1 VVGLVYFTTSA
12 RCRPLKIGGLVEQDL
27 EERERPAVA
36 RNQNV
41 LHVLPHDA
49 AAVSQFIEPALE
61 RLDPAN
67 DDTQLLVLTPDTETA
82 VLIAEAATRAR
93 TGTPARVLPVTAWR
107 RAARLQRLRP
117 ATVIAGTPSDILEL
131 IRASAIKLDSITTLV
146 LAWAD
151 VMSDA
156 AGEPLEAVMAEV
168 PKDAARV
175 IVASHLTAAV
185 EALAER
191 YARRA
196 RRSNVAIVVEEIAVD
211 LRYVAIAPQARETAF
226 RRLLDDTD
234 PERAAVFVRSDEA
247 AKEVADVLRALG
259 IADEEPSIVI
269 TRGEPVENVSLVVL
283 YESPMSAE
291 ALQTLAGSG
300 SAVIALATARQIP
313 ALRVLAGGGR
323 VTPFVLSGPGA
334 RARSRDEK
342 VRDELRAALANG
354 VNARELIA
362 LEPLLTEFDG
372 VEIAAA
378 ALRLLER
385 EREKDTPAEKPE
397 KTDKILAPVIE
408 RAAPTERAERADRS
422 ERSER
427 SERGD
432 RERSERGERPPRGE
446 RPDRERGERS
456 DRGDRGDRG
465 ARPDR
470 GSRESAPRGGG
481 FSRGAPSRTPESRG
495 AMSRLFVN
503 AGKADGMT
511 PRDLV
516 GSIANESG
524 ISSDQIG
531 KIELR
536 DTHSIVEISTPVAE
550 AVANKMNGITVRGKR
565 LTMRVDNDKPS
576 SRTERGDRG
585 ERSSSPRFER
595 SERGPRSERSSSS
608 DRGPRSYSPRT
619 DRGAPSSRGD
629 RPSSGGPSS
638 GPRRDAPRR
647 DGPPRSRRPS

>member
-1 VVGLVYFTTSA
+1 
-12 RCRPLKIGGLVEQDL
+12 L

-49 AAVSQFIEPALE
+49 AAVSQFIDPALE
-61 RLDPAN
+61 RLDPEIAE
-67 DDTQLLVLTPDTETA
+67 TQLLVLTPDTETA
-82 VLIAEAATRAR
+82 VLVAEAATRAR
-93 TGTPARVLPVTAWR
+93 TGIPARVLPVTAWR
-107 RAARLQRLRP
+107 RAVRLQRLRP
-117 ATVIAGTPSDILEL
+117 ATVVAGTPADILEL
-131 IRASAIKLDSITTLV
+131 IRASAIKLDAVNTLV

-156 AGEPLEAVMAEV
+156 AGEPLEAVMAEI

-175 IVASHLTAAV
+175 IVASHMTAAV

-196 RRSNVAIVVEEIAVD
+196 RRSNVTTVVEEEIAVD
-211 LRYVAIAPQARETAF
+211 LRYVAIAAQARETAF

-234 PERAAVFVRSDEA
+234 PERAAVYVRSDDA
-247 AKEVADVLRALG
+247 AREVADVLRALG
-259 IADEEPSIVI
+259 ISDEEPSIVI
-269 TRGEPVENVSLVVL
+269 TRGEAVENVSLVVL
-283 YESPMSAE
+283 YEQPMSAE
-291 ALQTLAGSG
+291 ALQTLAASG
-300 SAVIALATARQIP
+300 VSVIALATARQIP

-342 VRDELRAALANG
+342 VRDELRATLANG

-385 EREKDTPAEKPE
+385 EREKDKPAEKAP
-397 KTDKILAPVIE
+397 KTDHILPPSVE
-408 RAAPTERAERADRS
+408 RAAPAERAERADREERPRS
-422 ERSER
+422 DRGERSD
-427 SERGD
+427 RGD
-432 RERSERGERPPRGE
+432 RGERPPRGE
-446 RPDRERGERS
+446 RPER
-456 DRGDRGDRG
+456 DRGV
-465 ARPDR
+465 RPDR
-470 GSRESAPRGGG
+470 GSRDSAPRSGG

-585 ERSSSPRFER
+585 DRGERSSSPRFER
-595 SERGPRSERSSSS
+595 SDRGRPERSSSS
-608 DRGPRSYSPRT
+608 DRGPRSYAPRS
-619 DRGAPSSRGD
+619 DRGAPSSRGE
-629 RPSSGGPSS
+629 RPSS

>member
-1 VVGLVYFTTSA
+1 
-12 RCRPLKIGGLVEQDL
+12 VEHEQ
-27 EERERPAVA
+27 EERPAVA

-41 LHVLPHDA
+41 LYVLPHDA
-49 AAVSQFIEPALE
+49 AAVSQFMEPALE
-61 RLDPAN
+61 RLDPESE
-67 DDTQLLVLTPDTETA
+67 DTQLLILTPDAETA

-107 RAARLQRLRP
+107 RAMRLQRLRP

-131 IRASAIKLDSITTLV
+131 IRGSAIKLDTLSTLV

-196 RRSNVAIVVEEIAVD
+196 RRSNVSPVVEGMMVD
-211 LRYVAIAPQARETAF
+211 LRYVAIAPQARRTAL

-234 PERAAVFVRSDEA
+234 PERAAVYARSDEA
-247 AKEVADVLRALG
+247 ANEVAATLRALG
-259 IADEEPSIVI
+259 ISDDEPSIVI
-269 TRGEPVENVSLVVL
+269 TRGDPVENVSLLVL
-283 YESPMSAE
+283 YESPLSAE
-291 ALQTLAGSG
+291 ALQTLAGDGTST
-300 SAVIALATARQIP
+300 IALATARQIP

-342 VRDELRAALANG
+342 VRDELRASLAGG

-385 EREKDTPAEKPE
+385 EREKRES
-397 KTDKILAPVIE
+397 AP
-408 RAAPTERAERADRS
+408 AERAPS
-422 ERSER
+422 ATAAPAPPAESGERPERGERAPR

-432 RERSERGERPPRGE
+432 RPARSDRGE
-446 RPDRERGERS
+446 RPDRGA
-456 DRGDRGDRG
+456 RG
-465 ARPDR
+465 A
-470 GSRESAPRGGG
+470 SPRGAP
-481 FSRGAPSRTPESRG
+481 RGAPSRTPASRG

-503 AGKADGMT
+503 AGKSDGMT

-550 AVANKMNGITVRGKR
+550 QVAEKMNGITVRGKR
-565 LTMRVDNDKPS
+565 LTMRVDNDRPA
-576 SRTERGDRG
+576 SRTDRG
-585 ERSSSPRFER
+585 ERAPSRPR
-595 SERGPRSERSSSS
+595 S
-608 DRGPRSYSPRT
+608 DRGS
-619 DRGAPSSRGD
+619 APSRGD
-629 RPSSGGPSS
+629 RSS

-647 DGPPRSRRPS
+647 DAPPRSRRPS

>member
-1 VVGLVYFTTSA
+1 MVGCVYFTTPA
-12 RCRPLKIGGLVEQDL
+12 RCRPLKIGGLVEQDS

-49 AAVSQFIEPALE
+49 AAVSLFIEPALE
-61 RLDPAN
+61 RLDPESVE
-67 DDTQLLVLTPDTETA
+67 TQLLVLTPDAETA

-107 RAARLQRLRP
+107 RALRLQRARP
-117 ATVIAGTPSDILEL
+117 ASVIAGTPSDILEL
-131 IRASAIKLDSITTLV
+131 IRASAIKLDTVHTLV

-175 IVASHLTAAV
+175 IVASHLTPAV

-196 RRSNVAIVVEEIAVD
+196 RRSHATPVVEGIPVD
-211 LRYVAIAPQARETAF
+211 LRYVAIAPAARASAL

-234 PERAAVFVRSDEA
+234 PERAAVFVRSDDA
-247 AKEVADVLRALG
+247 ATEVAATLRAIG
-259 IADEEPSIVI
+259 IAEEDPSIVI
-269 TRGEPVENVSLVVL
+269 TRGEPVENISLVVL
-283 YESPMSAE
+283 YESPLSAD
-291 ALQTLAGSG
+291 ALQTLAESG

-313 ALRVLAGGGR
+313 ALRALAGGGR

-354 VNARELIA
+354 ANARELIA

-385 EREKDTPAEKPE
+385 DRERERPAEKPE
-397 KTDKILAPVIE
+397 KTDRILAPVAE
-408 RAAPTERAERADRS
+408 RAAPAERVERADRAPRSDRAEGSDRADRS
-422 ERSER
+422 ER
-427 SERGD
+427 D
-432 RERSERGERPPRGE
+432 ARPPRGE
-446 RPDRERGERS
+446 RPDRERSERP
-456 DRGDRGDRG
+456 DRERG
-465 ARPDR
+465 ARPERGDR
-470 GSRESAPRGGG
+470 DSARGGS
-481 FSRGAPSRTPESRG
+481 SRGAPSRTPASRG
-495 AMSRLFVN
+495 EMSRLYVN

-550 AVANKMNGITVRGKR
+550 QVASKMNGITVRGKR
-565 LTMRVDNDKPS
+565 LTMRVDNDRPS
-576 SRTERGDRG
+576 SRSDRGERG

-595 SERGPRSERSSSS
+595 SERGSRPERSSS
-608 DRGPRSYSPRT
+608 DRGTRGYAPRG
-619 DRGAPSSRGD
+619 DRGGPSARGD
-629 RPSSGGPSS
+629 RPSSG

-647 DGPPRSRRPS
+647 DGPPRTRRPS

>member
-1 VVGLVYFTTSA
+1 M
-12 RCRPLKIGGLVEQDL
+12 

-61 RLDPAN
+61 RLDPESAE
-67 DDTQLLVLTPDTETA
+67 TQLLVLTPDSETA

-107 RAARLQRLRP
+107 RAVRLQRLRP
-117 ATVIAGTPSDILEL
+117 ATVVAGTPSDILEL
-131 IRASAIKLDSITTLV
+131 IRASAIKLDSVNTLV

-175 IVASHLTAAV
+175 IVASHITPAV

-196 RRSNVAIVVEEIAVD
+196 RRSNVVPVVEEIAVD
-211 LRYVAIAPQARETAF
+211 LRYVAIAPQARESAF

-234 PERAAVFVRSDEA
+234 PERAAVYVRSDDA
-247 AKEVADVLRALG
+247 AKEVADTLRALG
-259 IADEEPSIVI
+259 IADEDPSIII
-269 TRGEPVENVSLVVL
+269 TRGEPVENVALLVL
-283 YESPMSAE
+283 YEQPMSAE
-291 ALQTLAGSG
+291 ALQTLAGTG
-300 SAVIALATARQIP
+300 TAVIALATARQIP

-342 VRDELRAALANG
+342 VRDELRAALSNG

-362 LEPLLTEFDG
+362 LEPLLNEFDG

-378 ALRLLER
+378 ALKLLER
-385 EREKDTPAEKPE
+385 EREKDKPAEKAP
-397 KTDKILAPVIE
+397 KTDHILAPVVE
-408 RAAPTERAERADRS
+408 RAAPVERAERADR
-422 ERSER
+422 E
-427 SERGD
+427 
-432 RERSERGERPPRGE
+432 ERP
-446 RPDRERGERS
+446 RS

-465 ARPDR
+465 DRPPRGERPDR
-470 GSRESAPRGGG
+470 DRGARPERGSSSRDSAPRGGS

-524 ISSDQIG
+524 ISSEQIG

-536 DTHSIVEISTPVAE
+536 
-550 AVANKMNGITVRGKR
+550 
-565 LTMRVDNDKPS
+565 
-576 SRTERGDRG
+576 
-585 ERSSSPRFER
+585 
-595 SERGPRSERSSSS
+595 
-608 DRGPRSYSPRT
+608 
-619 DRGAPSSRGD
+619 
-629 RPSSGGPSS
+629 
-638 GPRRDAPRR
+638 
-647 DGPPRSRRPS
+647 

>member
-1 VVGLVYFTTSA
+1 VVGYVYFTTPA
-12 RCRPLKIGGLVEQDL
+12 RCRPLKIGGLVEQDS

-61 RLDPAN
+61 RLDPESAE
-67 DDTQLLVLTPDTETA
+67 TQLLVLTPDSETA

-107 RAARLQRLRP
+107 RALRLQRIRP

-131 IRASAIKLDSITTLV
+131 IRASAIKLDTLSTLV

-151 VMSDA
+151 AMSDA

-175 IVASHLTAAV
+175 IVASHLTPAV

-196 RRSNVAIVVEEIAVD
+196 RRSHATPVVEGIPVD
-211 LRYVAIAPQARETAF
+211 LRYVAIAPQARASAL

-234 PERAAVFVRSDEA
+234 PERAAVYVRSDDA
-247 AKEVADVLRALG
+247 AKEVASTLRAIG
-259 IADEEPSIVI
+259 IPEEDPSIVI
-269 TRGEPVENVSLVVL
+269 TRGEPVENISLVVL
-283 YESPMSAE
+283 YESPLSAQ
-291 ALQTLAGSG
+291 ALQTLAESG

-313 ALRVLAGGGR
+313 ALRALASGGR

-385 EREKDTPAEKPE
+385 DRERDKPAEKPE
-397 KTDKILAPVIE
+397 KTDRILAPVAE
-408 RAAPTERAERADRS
+408 RVAPAERVERADRAPRGERT

-427 SERGD
+427 DS
-432 RERSERGERPPRGE
+432 RPPRGE
-446 RPDRERGERS
+446 RPDRERGARDSARS
-456 DRGDRGDRG
+456 
-465 ARPDR
+465 
-470 GSRESAPRGGG
+470 GS
-481 FSRGAPSRTPESRG
+481 SRGAPSRTPASRG
-495 AMSRLFVN
+495 EMSRLFVN

-550 AVANKMNGITVRGKR
+550 QVASKMNGITVRGKR
-565 LTMRVDNDKPS
+565 LTMRVDNDRPS
-576 SRTERGDRG
+576 SRGDRGERGERG

-595 SERGPRSERSSSS
+595 SERGSRPERGTS
-608 DRGPRSYSPRT
+608 DRGARSYAPRN
-619 DRGAPSSRGD
+619 DRGGPPARGD
-629 RPSSGGPSS
+629 RPSS

-647 DGPPRSRRPS
+647 DGPPRTRRPS

>member
-1 VVGLVYFTTSA
+1 M
-12 RCRPLKIGGLVEQDL
+12 EQ
-27 EERERPAVA
+27 EQEERPAVA

-41 LHVLPHDA
+41 LYVLPHDA
-49 AAVSQFIEPALE
+49 AAVAQFMEPALE
-61 RLDPAN
+61 RLDPEREE
-67 DDTQLLVLTPDTETA
+67 TQLLILTPDADTA

-93 TGTPARVLPVTAWR
+93 TGPPARVLPVTAWR
-107 RAARLQRLRP
+107 RAMRLQRLRP
-117 ATVIAGTPSDILEL
+117 AAVVAGTPADILEL
-131 IRASAIKLDSITTLV
+131 IRGSAIKLDSLTTLV

-175 IVASHLTAAV
+175 IVASHLTPAV

-196 RRSNVAIVVEEIAVD
+196 RRSNVSPVVEGQTVD
-211 LRYVAIAPQARETAF
+211 LRYVAIAPQARRTAL

-234 PERAAVFVRSDEA
+234 PERAAVYARSDEA
-247 AKEVADVLRALG
+247 ASEVAATLRALG
-259 IADEEPSIVI
+259 ISDDEPSIVI
-269 TRGEPVENVSLVVL
+269 TRGDPVSGVSLLVL

-291 ALQTLAGSG
+291 ALLTLAGDGTST
-300 SAVIALATARQIP
+300 IALATARQIP

-334 RARSRDEK
+334 RARSRDER
-342 VRDELRAALANG
+342 VRDELRASLSSG

-385 EREKDTPAEKPE
+385 EREKREAPAER
-397 KTDKILAPVIE
+397 APAADRAVAAPAAAPAE
-408 RAAPTERAERADRS
+408 RAVRAERP

-427 SERGD
+427 PA
-432 RERSERGERPPRGE
+432 RSDRGERP
-446 RPDRERGERS
+446 

-465 ARPDR
+465 ARGASR
-470 GSRESAPRGGG
+470 GAAPRGA
-481 FSRGAPSRTPESRG
+481 SSRTPASRG

-503 AGKADGMT
+503 AGKSDGMT

-516 GSIANESG
+516 GSIANEAG

-536 DTHSIVEISTPVAE
+536 DTHSIVEIATPVAE
-550 AVANKMNGITVRGKR
+550 QVADKMNGITVRGKR
-565 LTMRVDNDKPS
+565 LTMRVDNDRPAS
-576 SRTERGDRG
+576 
-585 ERSSSPRFER
+585 R
-595 SERGPRSERSSSS
+595 SERGERAPSARPARSDRSERPERGTRSFAPRS
-608 DRGPRSYSPRT
+608 DRGSS
-619 DRGAPSSRGD
+619 SSRGD
-629 RPSSGGPSS
+629 RTS
-638 GPRRDAPRR
+638 GPRRDAPKR
-647 DGPPRSRRPS
+647 DTPPRSRRPS

>member
-1 VVGLVYFTTSA
+1 MVGYVYFTTPA
-12 RCRPLKIGGLVEQDL
+12 RCRPLKIGGLVEQDS
-27 EERERPAVA
+27 EARERPAVA

-61 RLDPAN
+61 RLDPESAE
-67 DDTQLLVLTPDTETA
+67 TQLLVLTPDSETA

-107 RAARLQRLRP
+107 RAVRLQRIRP
-117 ATVIAGTPSDILEL
+117 ATVIAGTPADILEL
-131 IRASAIKLDSITTLV
+131 IRASAIKLDSVNTLV

-151 VMSDA
+151 VMNDA

-175 IVASHLTAAV
+175 IVASHLTPAV

-196 RRSNVAIVVEEIAVD
+196 RRSHATPVVEGIPVD
-211 LRYVAIAPQARETAF
+211 LRYVAIAPQARANGL

-234 PERAAVFVRSDEA
+234 PERAAVFVRSDDA
-247 AKEVADVLRALG
+247 AREVASTLRAIG
-259 IADEEPSIVI
+259 IPEEDPSIVI
-269 TRGEPVENVSLVVL
+269 TRGEPVANVSLIVL
-283 YESPMSAE
+283 YESPMSAD
-291 ALQTLAGSG
+291 ALQTLAESG

-313 ALRVLAGGGR
+313 ALRALASGGR

-385 EREKDTPAEKPE
+385 DRERDKPVEKPE
-397 KTDKILAPVIE
+397 KTDRILAPIAE
-408 RAAPTERAERADRS
+408 RAAPAERVERADRAP
-422 ERSER
+422 
-427 SERGD
+427 
-432 RERSERGERPPRGE
+432 RSERGERAPRGE
-446 RPDRERGERS
+446 RPDRERPDRERP
-456 DRGDRGDRG
+456 DRERG
-465 ARPDR
+465 ARPER
-470 GSRESAPRGGG
+470 GERDSARGAS
-481 FSRGAPSRTPESRG
+481 SRGAPSRTPASRG
-495 AMSRLFVN
+495 EMSRLFVN

-524 ISSDQIG
+524 ISSEQIG

-550 AVANKMNGITVRGKR
+550 QVASKMNGITVRGKR
-565 LTMRVDNDKPS
+565 LTMRVDNDRPS
-576 SRTERGDRG
+576 SRSDRG
-585 ERSSSPRFER
+585 ERSASPRFER
-595 SERGPRSERSSSS
+595 SERGSRPERGSS
-608 DRGPRSYSPRT
+608 DRGARGYVPRNERSGPP
-619 DRGAPSSRGD
+619 ARGD
-629 RPSSGGPSS
+629 RPSSG
-638 GPRRDAPRR
+638 PRRDSPRR
-647 DGPPRSRRPS
+647 DGPPRTRRPS

>member
-1 VVGLVYFTTSA
+1 M
-12 RCRPLKIGGLVEQDL
+12 
-27 EERERPAVA
+27 
-36 RNQNV
+36 
-41 LHVLPHDA
+41 HVLPHDA

-61 RLDPAN
+61 RLDPESAE
-67 DDTQLLVLTPDTETA
+67 TQLLVLTPDSETA

-107 RAARLQRLRP
+107 RALRLQRIRP

-131 IRASAIKLDSITTLV
+131 IRASAIKLDTVSTLV

-175 IVASHLTAAV
+175 IVASHLTPAV

-196 RRSNVAIVVEEIAVD
+196 RRSHATPVVEGIPVD
-211 LRYVAIAPQARETAF
+211 LRYVAIAPQARATAL

-234 PERAAVFVRSDEA
+234 PERAAVYVRSDDA
-247 AKEVADVLRALG
+247 AREVASTLRAIG
-259 IADEEPSIVI
+259 IPEEDPSIII

-283 YESPMSAE
+283 YESPMSTE
-291 ALQTLAGSG
+291 ALQTLAESG

-313 ALRVLAGGGR
+313 ALRALASGGR

-385 EREKDTPAEKPE
+385 DRERDKPAEKPE
-397 KTDKILAPVIE
+397 KTDRILAPVAE
-408 RAAPTERAERADRS
+408 RAAPAERVERADRA
-422 ERSER
+422 
-427 SERGD
+427 
-432 RERSERGERPPRGE
+432 PRGE
-446 RPDRERGERS
+446 RPDRERP
-456 DRGDRGDRG
+456 DRERG
-465 ARPDR
+465 AREPAR
-470 GSRESAPRGGG
+470 SGS
-481 FSRGAPSRTPESRG
+481 SRGAPSRTPASRG
-495 AMSRLFVN
+495 EMSRLFVN

-550 AVANKMNGITVRGKR
+550 QVASKMNGITVRGKR
-565 LTMRVDNDKPS
+565 LTMRIDNDKPS
-576 SRTERGDRG
+576 SRTDRGERG

-595 SERGPRSERSSSS
+595 SERGSRPERGSS
-608 DRGPRSYSPRT
+608 DRGARSYTPRS
-619 DRGAPSSRGD
+619 DRGAPPARGD
-629 RPSSGGPSS
+629 RPSS

-647 DGPPRSRRPS
+647 DGPPRTRRPS

>member
-1 VVGLVYFTTSA
+1 MVGYVYFTTSA
-12 RCRPLKIGGLVEQDL
+12 RCRPLKIGGLVEQDS
-27 EERERPAVA
+27 EERGRPAVA

-61 RLDPAN
+61 RLDPESAE
-67 DDTQLLVLTPDTETA
+67 TQLLVLTPDSETA

-107 RAARLQRLRP
+107 RALRLQRIRP

-131 IRASAIKLDSITTLV
+131 IRASAIKLDTVSTLV

-175 IVASHLTAAV
+175 IVASHLTPAV

-196 RRSNVAIVVEEIAVD
+196 RRSHATPVVEGIPVD
-211 LRYVAIAPQARETAF
+211 LRYVAIAPQARATAL

-234 PERAAVFVRSDEA
+234 PERAAVYVRSDDA
-247 AKEVADVLRALG
+247 AREVASTLRAIG
-259 IADEEPSIVI
+259 IPEEDPSIII

-283 YESPMSAE
+283 YESPMSTE
-291 ALQTLAGSG
+291 ALQTLAESG

-313 ALRVLAGGGR
+313 ALRALASGGR

-385 EREKDTPAEKPE
+385 DRERDKPAEKPE
-397 KTDKILAPVIE
+397 KTDRILAPVAE
-408 RAAPTERAERADRS
+408 RAAPAERVERADRA
-422 ERSER
+422 
-427 SERGD
+427 
-432 RERSERGERPPRGE
+432 PRGE
-446 RPDRERGERS
+446 RPDRERP
-456 DRGDRGDRG
+456 DRERG
-465 ARPDR
+465 AREPAR
-470 GSRESAPRGGG
+470 SGS
-481 FSRGAPSRTPESRG
+481 SRGAPSRTPASRG
-495 AMSRLFVN
+495 EMSRLFVN

-550 AVANKMNGITVRGKR
+550 QVASKMNGITVRGKR
-565 LTMRVDNDKPS
+565 LTMRIDNDKPS
-576 SRTERGDRG
+576 SRTDRGERG

-595 SERGPRSERSSSS
+595 SERGSRPERGSS
-608 DRGPRSYSPRT
+608 DRGARSYTPRS
-619 DRGAPSSRGD
+619 DRGAPPARGD
-629 RPSSGGPSS
+629 RPSS

-647 DGPPRSRRPS
+647 DGPPRTRRPS

>member
-1 VVGLVYFTTSA
+1 MVGLVYFTTST

-93 TGTPARVLPVTAWR
+93 IGTPARVLPVTAWR

-117 ATVIAGTPSDILEL
+117 ATVVAGTPSDILEL
-131 IRASAIKLDSITTLV
+131 IRASAIKLDSINTLV

-175 IVASHLTAAV
+175 IVASHMTAAV

-196 RRSNVAIVVEEIAVD
+196 RRSNVATVVEEIAVD
-211 LRYVAIAPQARETAF
+211 LRYVAIAPQARATAF

-259 IADEEPSIVI
+259 ISDEEPSIVI

-300 SAVIALATARQIP
+300 CAVIALATARQIP

-385 EREKDTPAEKPE
+385 EREKDKPAEKPE
-397 KTDKILAPVIE
+397 KTDKILAPVVE

-422 ERSER
+422 DRGERSER
-427 SERGD
+427 SDRGD
-432 RERSERGERPPRGE
+432 RGDRPPRGE

-470 GSRESAPRGGG
+470 GSRDSAPRGGG

-629 RPSSGGPSS
+629 RPPSGPSS

>member
-1 VVGLVYFTTSA
+1 MVGLVYFTTPA
-12 RCRPLKIGGLVEQDL
+12 RCRPLKIGGLVDQDL

-49 AAVSQFIEPALE
+49 AAVSQFIEPALG
-61 RLDPAN
+61 RLDPEIA
-67 DDTQLLVLTPDTETA
+67 DTQLLVLTPDTETA

-107 RAARLQRLRP
+107 RAVRLQRIRP
-117 ATVIAGTPSDILEL
+117 ATVVAGTPADILEL
-131 IRASAIKLDSITTLV
+131 VRASAIKLDSVHTLV

-151 VMSDA
+151 AMSDA

-175 IVASHLTAAV
+175 IVASHMTAAV

-196 RRSNVAIVVEEIAVD
+196 RRSTGPTVEEEIAVD
-211 LRYVAIAPQARETAF
+211 LRYVAIAPQARESAF

-234 PERAAVFVRSDEA
+234 PERAAVYVRSDDSA
-247 AKEVADVLRALG
+247 LEVARTLRALG
-259 IADEEPSIVI
+259 IADDAPSIVI

-291 ALQTLAGSG
+291 ALQTLASSG

-354 VNARELIA
+354 INARELIA

-385 EREKDTPAEKPE
+385 EREKAGREGREDRT
-397 KTDKILAPVIE
+397 
-408 RAAPTERAERADRS
+408 RGGAAPSAPRRRSGPS
-422 ERSER
+422 ERIAATVPRGAIAASV
-427 SERGD
+427 SRGD
-432 RERSERGERPPRGE
+432 RGDRPPRGE
-446 RPDRERGERS
+446 RPDR
-456 DRGDRGDRG
+456 DRG

-470 GSRESAPRGGG
+470 GSRDGPPRGGS

-550 AVANKMNGITVRGKR
+550 QVATKMNGITVRGKR
-565 LTMRVDNDKPS
+565 LTMRVDNDRPS

-595 SERGPRSERSSSS
+595 SDRGSRPERSPSS
-608 DRGPRSYSPRT
+608 DRGPRSYAPRSE
-619 DRGAPSSRGD
+619 RGAPSPRGD
-629 RPSSGGPSS
+629 RPSS

>member
-1 VVGLVYFTTSA
+1 M
-12 RCRPLKIGGLVEQDL
+12 

-61 RLDPAN
+61 RLDPESAE
-67 DDTQLLVLTPDTETA
+67 TQLLVLTPDSETA

-107 RAARLQRLRP
+107 RAVRLQRLRP
-117 ATVIAGTPSDILEL
+117 ATVVAGTPSDILEL
-131 IRASAIKLDSITTLV
+131 IRASAIKLDSVNTLV

-151 VMSDA
+151 VMNDA

-175 IVASHLTAAV
+175 IVASHLTPAV

-196 RRSNVAIVVEEIAVD
+196 RRSNVVPVVEEIAVD
-211 LRYVAIAPQARETAF
+211 LRYVAIAPQARESAF

-234 PERAAVFVRSDEA
+234 PERAAVYVRSDDA
-247 AKEVADVLRALG
+247 AKEVADTLRAIG

-269 TRGEPVENVSLVVL
+269 TRGEPVENVALLVL
-283 YESPMSAE
+283 YESPMSSE
-291 ALQTLAGSG
+291 ALQTLAGTG
-300 SAVIALATARQIP
+300 AAVIALATARQIP

-342 VRDELRAALANG
+342 VRDELRAALSNG

-385 EREKDTPAEKPE
+385 EREKDKPAEKAP
-397 KTDKILAPVIE
+397 KTDHILPPSVERVAPV
-408 RAAPTERAERADRS
+408 ERAERADRE
-422 ERSER
+422 ERPR
-427 SERGD
+427 SDRGERGD
-432 RERSERGERPPRGE
+432 RGDRPPRGE
-446 RPDRERGERS
+446 RPDR
-456 DRGDRGDRG
+456 DRG
-465 ARPDR
+465 ARPER
-470 GSRESAPRGGG
+470 GSRDSAPRSGG

-565 LTMRVDNDKPS
+565 LTMRVDNDRPA
-576 SRTERGDRG
+576 SRTERGDRGDRGDRG

-595 SERGPRSERSSSS
+595 SDRGRPERSSSS
-608 DRGPRSYSPRT
+608 DRGTRSYAPRS
-619 DRGAPSSRGD
+619 DRGAPSARGD
-629 RPSSGGPSS
+629 RPSS

>member
-1 VVGLVYFTTSA
+1 MVGYVYFTTSA
-12 RCRPLKIGGLVEQDL
+12 RCRPLKIGGLVEQDS
-27 EERERPAVA
+27 EERGRPAVA

-61 RLDPAN
+61 RLDPESAE
-67 DDTQLLVLTPDTETA
+67 TQLLVLTPDSETA

-107 RAARLQRLRP
+107 RALRLQRIRP

-131 IRASAIKLDSITTLV
+131 IRASAIKLDTVSTLV

-175 IVASHLTAAV
+175 IVASHLTPAV

-196 RRSNVAIVVEEIAVD
+196 RRSHATPVVEGIPVD
-211 LRYVAIAPQARETAF
+211 LRYVAIAPQARATAL

-234 PERAAVFVRSDEA
+234 PERAAVYVRSDDA
-247 AKEVADVLRALG
+247 AREVASTLRAIG
-259 IADEEPSIVI
+259 IPEEDPSIII

-283 YESPMSAE
+283 YESPMSTE
-291 ALQTLAGSG
+291 ALQTLAESG

-313 ALRVLAGGGR
+313 ALRALASGGR

-385 EREKDTPAEKPE
+385 DRERDKPAEKPE
-397 KTDKILAPVIE
+397 KTDRILAPVAE
-408 RAAPTERAERADRS
+408 RAAPAERVERADRA
-422 ERSER
+422 
-427 SERGD
+427 
-432 RERSERGERPPRGE
+432 PRGE
-446 RPDRERGERS
+446 RPDRERGAREPARS
-456 DRGDRGDRG
+456 
-465 ARPDR
+465 
-470 GSRESAPRGGG
+470 GS
-481 FSRGAPSRTPESRG
+481 SRGAPSRTPASRG
-495 AMSRLFVN
+495 EMSRLFVN

-550 AVANKMNGITVRGKR
+550 QVASKMNGITVRGKR
-565 LTMRVDNDKPS
+565 LTMRIDNDKPS
-576 SRTERGDRG
+576 SRTDRGERG

-595 SERGPRSERSSSS
+595 SERGSRPERGSS
-608 DRGPRSYSPRT
+608 DRGARSYTPRS
-619 DRGAPSSRGD
+619 DRGAPPARGD
-629 RPSSGGPSS
+629 RPSS

-647 DGPPRSRRPS
+647 DGPPRTRRPS

>member
-1 VVGLVYFTTSA
+1 
-12 RCRPLKIGGLVEQDL
+12 L
-27 EERERPAVA
+27 EARERPAVA

-49 AAVSQFIEPALE
+49 AAVSQFIDPALE
-61 RLDPAN
+61 RLDPEIAE
-67 DDTQLLVLTPDTETA
+67 TQLLVLTPDTETA
-82 VLIAEAATRAR
+82 VLVAEAATRAR
-93 TGTPARVLPVTAWR
+93 TGIPARVLPVTAWR
-107 RAARLQRLRP
+107 RAVRLQRLRP
-117 ATVIAGTPSDILEL
+117 ATVVAGTPADILEL
-131 IRASAIKLDSITTLV
+131 IRASAIKLDAVNTLV

-156 AGEPLEAVMAEV
+156 AGEPLEAVMAEI

-175 IVASHLTAAV
+175 IVASHMTAAV

-196 RRSNVAIVVEEIAVD
+196 RRSNVTTVVEEEIAVD
-211 LRYVAIAPQARETAF
+211 LRYVAIAAQARETAF

-234 PERAAVFVRSDEA
+234 PERAAVYVRSDDA
-247 AKEVADVLRALG
+247 AREVADVLRALG
-259 IADEEPSIVI
+259 ISDEEPSIVI
-269 TRGEPVENVSLVVL
+269 TRGEAVENVSLVVL
-283 YESPMSAE
+283 YEQPMSAE
-291 ALQTLAGSG
+291 TLQTLAASG
-300 SAVIALATARQIP
+300 VSVIALATARQIP

-385 EREKDTPAEKPE
+385 EREKDKPAEKAP
-397 KTDKILAPVIE
+397 KTDHILPPSVE
-408 RAAPTERAERADRS
+408 RAAPAERAERADREERPRS
-422 ERSER
+422 DRGERSD
-427 SERGD
+427 RGD
-432 RERSERGERPPRGE
+432 RGERPPRGE
-446 RPDRERGERS
+446 RPER
-456 DRGDRGDRG
+456 DRG

-470 GSRESAPRGGG
+470 GSRDSAPRSGG

-585 ERSSSPRFER
+585 DRGERSSSPRFER
-595 SERGPRSERSSSS
+595 SDRGRPERSSSS
-608 DRGPRSYSPRT
+608 DRGPRSYAPRS
-619 DRGAPSSRGD
+619 DRGAPSSRGE
-629 RPSSGGPSS
+629 RPSS

>member
-1 VVGLVYFTTSA
+1 M
-12 RCRPLKIGGLVEQDL
+12 

-49 AAVSQFIEPALE
+49 AAISQFIEPALE
-61 RLDPAN
+61 RLDPENAE
-67 DDTQLLVLTPDTETA
+67 TQLLILTPDSETA

-117 ATVIAGTPSDILEL
+117 ATVVAGTPSDILEL
-131 IRASAIKLDSITTLV
+131 IRASAIKLDTVTTLV

-151 VMSDA
+151 VMNDA

-168 PKDAARV
+168 PKEAARV
-175 IVASHLTAAV
+175 IVASHMTPAV

-196 RRSNVAIVVEEIAVD
+196 RRSQPVAVVEEIAVD
-211 LRYVAIAPQARETAF
+211 LRYVAIAAQARESAF

-259 IADEEPSIVI
+259 ISDEEPSIVI
-269 TRGEPVENVSLVVL
+269 TRGEPVENVALIVL
-283 YESPMSAE
+283 YEQPMSAE
-291 ALQTLAGSG
+291 ALQTLADGG
-300 SAVIALATARQIP
+300 TAVIALATARQIP

-354 VNARELIA
+354 VNARELLA
-362 LEPLLTEFDG
+362 LEPLLAEFDG

-378 ALRLLER
+378 ALRMLER
-385 EREKDTPAEKPE
+385 ERESLKPAEKAP
-397 KTDKILAPVIE
+397 KTDHILPPSVE
-408 RAAPTERAERADRS
+408 RAAPTERAERADR
-422 ERSER
+422 E
-427 SERGD
+427 
-432 RERSERGERPPRGE
+432 ERPRS
-446 RPDRERGERS
+446 DRGERS
-456 DRGDRGDRG
+456 DRGDRGERAPRGERPDRDRG
-465 ARPDR
+465 ARPER
-470 GSRESAPRGGG
+470 GSRDSAPRSGG

-565 LTMRVDNDKPS
+565 LTMRVDNDAPS
-576 SRTERGDRG
+576 SRSARGDRPERSDRGDRG

-595 SERGPRSERSSSS
+595 SGSS
-608 DRGPRSYSPRT
+608 DRGSRPERSGSSDRGTRSYAPRS
-619 DRGAPSSRGD
+619 DRGAPSSRGE
-629 RPSSGGPSS
+629 RPSS

>member
-1 VVGLVYFTTSA
+1 M
-12 RCRPLKIGGLVEQDL
+12 EQDL

-61 RLDPAN
+61 RLDPESA
-67 DDTQLLVLTPDTETA
+67 DTQLLVLTPDSETA
-82 VLIAEAATRAR
+82 VLIAEAATRAH
-93 TGTPARVLPVTAWR
+93 TGTPPRVLPVTSWR
-107 RAARLQRLRP
+107 RASRLQRHRP
-117 ATVIAGTPSDILEL
+117 ASVIAGTPSDILEL
-131 IRASAIKLDSITTLV
+131 IRASAIKLDAVNTLV

-151 VMSDA
+151 VMNDA

-175 IVASHLTAAV
+175 IVASHLTPVV
-185 EALAER
+185 EALVER

-196 RRSNVAIVVEEIAVD
+196 RRSNTTPVVEDVPVD
-211 LRYVAIAPQARETAF
+211 LRFVAIAPLARASAL

-234 PERAAVFVRSDEA
+234 PERAAVYARSDDA
-247 AKEVADVLRALG
+247 AREIAQTLRSIGVA
-259 IADEEPSIVI
+259 EENPSIVI
-269 TRGEPVENVSLVVL
+269 TRGEPVENVSLVIL
-283 YESPMSAE
+283 YESPMTAE
-291 ALQTLAGSG
+291 VLQTLAASG
-300 SAVIALATARQIP
+300 SSVIALATARQIP
-313 ALRVLAGGGR
+313 ALRALAGGGR

-342 VRDELRAALANG
+342 VRDELRSALSTGAA
-354 VNARELIA
+354 ARELIA

-385 EREKDTPAEKPE
+385 ERERERPAEKPE
-397 KTDKILAPVIE
+397 KTDRILSPAIE
-408 RAAPTERAERADRS
+408 RAAPTERAERADRADRP

-427 SERGD
+427 A
-432 RERSERGERPPRGE
+432 PRGE
-446 RPDRERGERS
+446 RPDRERGARPL
-456 DRGDRGDRG
+456 RGDRD
-465 ARPDR
+465 
-470 GSRESAPRGGG
+470 APRGTS
-481 FSRGAPSRTPESRG
+481 SRAPSRTPASRG
-495 AMSRLFVN
+495 EMSRLFVN

-550 AVANKMNGITVRGKR
+550 QVASKMNGITVRGKR
-565 LTMRVDNDKPS
+565 LTMRVDNDKPA
-576 SRTERGDRG
+576 SRTDRGERGDRG
-585 ERSSSPRFER
+585 ERSSSPRFDR
-595 SERGPRSERSSSS
+595 SERGSRPERSSS
-608 DRGPRSYSPRT
+608 DRGTRSYSPRSE
-619 DRGAPSSRGD
+619 RGGPSARGD
-629 RPSSGGPSS
+629 RPSS

-647 DGPPRSRRPS
+647 DGPPRPRRPS

>member
-1 VVGLVYFTTSA
+1 
-12 RCRPLKIGGLVEQDL
+12 LVEQDS

-61 RLDPAN
+61 RLDPESAE
-67 DDTQLLVLTPDTETA
+67 TQLLVLTPDSETA

-107 RAARLQRLRP
+107 RALRLQRVRP

-131 IRASAIKLDSITTLV
+131 IRASAIKLDSVNTLV

-175 IVASHLTAAV
+175 IVASHLTPAV

-196 RRSNVAIVVEEIAVD
+196 RRSHATTVVEGIPVD
-211 LRYVAIAPQARETAF
+211 LRYVAIAPQARASAL

-234 PERAAVFVRSDEA
+234 PERAGVFVRSDEA
-247 AKEVADVLRALG
+247 AKEVADTLRAIG
-259 IADEEPSIVI
+259 IAEEDPSIVI
-269 TRGEPVENVSLVVL
+269 TRGEPVENVSLIVL

-291 ALQTLAGSG
+291 ALQTLAESG

-313 ALRVLAGGGR
+313 ALRALASGGR

-385 EREKDTPAEKPE
+385 DRERDKPAEKPE
-397 KTDKILAPVIE
+397 KTDRILAPIAE
-408 RAAPTERAERADRS
+408 RAAPAERVERADRPP
-422 ERSER
+422 RSDR
-427 SERGD
+427 AERGD
-432 RERSERGERPPRGE
+432 RERGERGERSERAPRGE
-446 RPDRERGERS
+446 RPDRERGARPE
-456 DRGDRGDRG
+456 RGDRDSARSG
-465 ARPDR
+465 A
-470 GSRESAPRGGG
+470 
-481 FSRGAPSRTPESRG
+481 SRGAPSRTPASRG
-495 AMSRLFVN
+495 EMSRLFVN

-550 AVANKMNGITVRGKR
+550 QVASKMNGITVRGKR

-576 SRTERGDRG
+576 SRSDRG
-585 ERSSSPRFER
+585 ERTDRSSSPRFER
-595 SERGPRSERSSSS
+595 SERGSRPERSSS
-608 DRGPRSYSPRT
+608 DRGTRGYAPRGERSGP
-619 DRGAPSSRGD
+619 PSRGD
-629 RPSSGGPSS
+629 RPSSG

-647 DGPPRSRRPS
+647 DGPPRTRRPS

>member
-1 VVGLVYFTTSA
+1 MEH
-12 RCRPLKIGGLVEQDL
+12 EQ
-27 EERERPAVA
+27 EERPAVA

-41 LHVLPHDA
+41 LYVLPHDA
-49 AAVSQFIEPALE
+49 AAVSQFMEPALE
-61 RLDPAN
+61 RLDPESE
-67 DDTQLLVLTPDTETA
+67 DTQLLILTPDAETA

-107 RAARLQRLRP
+107 RAMRLQRLRP
-117 ATVIAGTPSDILEL
+117 ATVIAGTPADVLEL
-131 IRASAIKLDSITTLV
+131 IRGSAIKLDTLSTLV

-175 IVASHLTAAV
+175 IVASHLTATV

-196 RRSNVAIVVEEIAVD
+196 RRSNVSPVVEGMMVD
-211 LRYVAIAPQARETAF
+211 LRYVAIAPQARRTAL

-234 PERAAVFVRSDEA
+234 PERAAVYARSDEA
-247 AKEVADVLRALG
+247 ANEVAATLRALG
-259 IADEEPSIVI
+259 ISDEEPSIVI
-269 TRGEPVENVSLVVL
+269 TRGDPVENVSLLVL
-283 YESPMSAE
+283 YESPLSAE
-291 ALQTLAGSG
+291 ALQTLAGDGTST
-300 SAVIALATARQIP
+300 IALATARQIP

-342 VRDELRAALANG
+342 VRDELRASLAGG

-385 EREKDTPAEKPE
+385 EREKRESPPAER
-397 KTDKILAPVIE
+397 APVAE
-408 RAAPTERAERADRS
+408 RAAAPAPPAERAERP
-422 ERSER
+422 
-427 SERGD
+427 
-432 RERSERGERPPRGE
+432 ERGERPERSERAPRSDRGERPARSDRGE
-446 RPDRERGERS
+446 RPDRGA
-456 DRGDRGDRG
+456 RG
-465 ARPDR
+465 A
-470 GSRESAPRGGG
+470 SPRGAP
-481 FSRGAPSRTPESRG
+481 RGAPSRTPASRG

-503 AGKADGMT
+503 AGKSDGMT

-550 AVANKMNGITVRGKR
+550 QVAEKMNGITVRGKR
-565 LTMRVDNDKPS
+565 LTMRVDNDRPA
-576 SRTERGDRG
+576 SRTDRG
-585 ERSSSPRFER
+585 ERAPSR
-595 SERGPRSERSSSS
+595 PRSDRSS
-608 DRGPRSYSPRT
+608 
-619 DRGAPSSRGD
+619 APSRGD
-629 RPSSGGPSS
+629 RSS

-647 DGPPRSRRPS
+647 DAPPRSRRPS

>member
-1 VVGLVYFTTSA
+1 M
-12 RCRPLKIGGLVEQDL
+12 EQDS

-61 RLDPAN
+61 RLDPESAE
-67 DDTQLLVLTPDTETA
+67 TQLLVLTPDSETA

-107 RAARLQRLRP
+107 RAVRLQRLRP
-117 ATVIAGTPSDILEL
+117 ATVVAGTPSDILEL
-131 IRASAIKLDSITTLV
+131 IRASAIKLDSVNTLV

-175 IVASHLTAAV
+175 IVASHLTPAV

-196 RRSNVAIVVEEIAVD
+196 RRSNVVPVVEEIAVD
-211 LRYVAIAPQARETAF
+211 LRYVAIAPQARESAF

-234 PERAAVFVRSDEA
+234 PERAAVYVRSDDA
-247 AKEVADVLRALG
+247 AKEVANTLRALG

-269 TRGEPVENVSLVVL
+269 TRGEPVENVALLVL

-291 ALQTLAGSG
+291 ALQTLAGTG
-300 SAVIALATARQIP
+300 AAVIALATARQLP

-334 RARSRDEK
+334 RARSREEK
-342 VRDELRAALANG
+342 VRDELRAALSNG

-385 EREKDTPAEKPE
+385 EREKEKPAEKAP
-397 KTDKILAPVIE
+397 KTDHILAPAVE
-408 RAAPTERAERADRS
+408 RAAPVERAERADRDARP
-422 ERSER
+422 RSD
-427 SERGD
+427 RGD
-432 RERSERGERPPRGE
+432 RGGDRPPRGE
-446 RPDRERGERS
+446 RPDR
-456 DRGDRGDRG
+456 DRG
-465 ARPDR
+465 ARPER
-470 GSRESAPRGGG
+470 GSRDSAPRSGG

-565 LTMRVDNDKPS
+565 LTMRVDNDRPA
-576 SRTERGDRG
+576 SRTDRGDRGDRG

-595 SERGPRSERSSSS
+595 SDRGSRPERSSSS
-608 DRGPRSYSPRT
+608 DRGTRSYAPRS
-619 DRGAPSSRGD
+619 DRGAPSPRGD
-629 RPSSGGPSS
+629 RPSS

>member
-1 VVGLVYFTTSA
+1 MY
-12 RCRPLKIGGLVEQDL
+12 
-27 EERERPAVA
+27 
-36 RNQNV
+36 
-41 LHVLPHDA
+41 
-49 AAVSQFIEPALE
+49 
-61 RLDPAN
+61 
-67 DDTQLLVLTPDTETA
+67 
-82 VLIAEAATRAR
+82 
-93 TGTPARVLPVTAWR
+93 
-107 RAARLQRLRP
+107 
-117 ATVIAGTPSDILEL
+117 
-131 IRASAIKLDSITTLV
+131 
-146 LAWAD
+146 
-151 VMSDA
+151 
-156 AGEPLEAVMAEV
+156 
-168 PKDAARV
+168 
-175 IVASHLTAAV
+175 
-185 EALAER
+185 
-191 YARRA
+191 
-196 RRSNVAIVVEEIAVD
+196 
-211 LRYVAIAPQARETAF
+211 
-226 RRLLDDTD
+226 
-234 PERAAVFVRSDEA
+234 VRSDDA
-247 AKEVADVLRALG
+247 AKEVADTLRALG

-269 TRGEPVENVSLVVL
+269 TRGEPVENVALLVL

-291 ALQTLAGSG
+291 ALQTLAGTGAS
-300 SAVIALATARQIP
+300 VIALATARQIP
-313 ALRVLAGGGR
+313 ALRVLAGGGK

-342 VRDELRAALANG
+342 VRDELRAALSNG

-385 EREKDTPAEKPE
+385 EREKDKPAEKAP
-397 KTDKILAPVIE
+397 KTDHILAPVVE
-408 RAAPTERAERADRS
+408 RAAPVERAERADR
-422 ERSER
+422 E
-427 SERGD
+427 
-432 RERSERGERPPRGE
+432 ERPRS
-446 RPDRERGERS
+446 DRGERS

-465 ARPDR
+465 DRPPRGERPDR
-470 GSRESAPRGGG
+470 DRGARPERGSSSRDGAPRSGG

-576 SRTERGDRG
+576 TRSDRG

-595 SERGPRSERSSSS
+595 SERSDRGARSDRSSSS
-608 DRGPRSYSPRT
+608 DRGPRSYAPRS
-619 DRGAPSSRGD
+619 DRGAPSSRGE
-629 RPSSGGPSS
+629 RPSS

-647 DGPPRSRRPS
+647 DGPSRGPRRPS

>member
-1 VVGLVYFTTSA
+1 MEH
-12 RCRPLKIGGLVEQDL
+12 EQ
-27 EERERPAVA
+27 EERPAVA

-41 LHVLPHDA
+41 LYVLPHDA
-49 AAVSQFIEPALE
+49 AAVSQFMEPALE
-61 RLDPAN
+61 RLDPESE
-67 DDTQLLVLTPDTETA
+67 DTQLLILTPDAETA

-107 RAARLQRLRP
+107 RAMRLQRLRP

-131 IRASAIKLDSITTLV
+131 IRGSAIKLDTLSTLV

-168 PKDAARV
+168 PKDASRV

-196 RRSNVAIVVEEIAVD
+196 RRSNVSPVVEGMMVD
-211 LRYVAIAPQARETAF
+211 LRYVAIAPQARRTAL

-234 PERAAVFVRSDEA
+234 PERAAVYARSDEA
-247 AKEVADVLRALG
+247 ANEVAATLRALG
-259 IADEEPSIVI
+259 ISDDEPSIVI
-269 TRGEPVENVSLVVL
+269 TRGDPVENVSLLVL
-283 YESPMSAE
+283 YESPLSAE
-291 ALQTLAGSG
+291 ALQTLAGDGTST
-300 SAVIALATARQIP
+300 IALATARQIP

-342 VRDELRAALANG
+342 VRDELRASLAGG

-385 EREKDTPAEKPE
+385 EREKRES
-397 KTDKILAPVIE
+397 AP
-408 RAAPTERAERADRS
+408 AERAPS
-422 ERSER
+422 ATAAPAPPAESGERPERGERAPR

-432 RERSERGERPPRGE
+432 RPARSDRGE
-446 RPDRERGERS
+446 RPDRGA
-456 DRGDRGDRG
+456 RG
-465 ARPDR
+465 A
-470 GSRESAPRGGG
+470 SPRGAP
-481 FSRGAPSRTPESRG
+481 RGAPSRTPASRG

-503 AGKADGMT
+503 AGKSDGMT

-550 AVANKMNGITVRGKR
+550 QVAEKMNGITVRGKR
-565 LTMRVDNDKPS
+565 LTMRVDNDRPA
-576 SRTERGDRG
+576 SRTDRG
-585 ERSSSPRFER
+585 ERAPSRPR
-595 SERGPRSERSSSS
+595 S
-608 DRGPRSYSPRT
+608 DRGS
-619 DRGAPSSRGD
+619 APSRGD
-629 RPSSGGPSS
+629 RSS

-647 DGPPRSRRPS
+647 DAPPRSRRPS

>member
-1 VVGLVYFTTSA
+1 VVDLVYFTMSA

-61 RLDPAN
+61 RLNPESAE
-67 DDTQLLVLTPDTETA
+67 TQLLILTPDSETA
-82 VLIAEAATRAR
+82 VVIAEAATRAR
-93 TGTPARVLPVTAWR
+93 TGSPARVLPVTAWR
-107 RAARLQRLRP
+107 RAVRLQRLRP
-117 ATVIAGTPSDILEL
+117 ATVVAGTPSDILEL
-131 IRASAIKLDSITTLV
+131 IRASAIKLDSVTTLV

-151 VMSDA
+151 VMNDA

-175 IVASHLTAAV
+175 IVASHLTPAV

-196 RRSNVAIVVEEIAVD
+196 RRSHAAPVVEEIAVD
-211 LRYVAIAPQARETAF
+211 LRYVAIAAQARASAF

-234 PERAAVFVRSDEA
+234 PERAAVYVRSEEA
-247 AKEVADVLRALG
+247 ALEVASTLRAIG

-269 TRGEPVENVSLVVL
+269 TRGEPVENVALLVL

-291 ALQTLAGSG
+291 ALQTLAASG
-300 SAVIALATARQIP
+300 AAVIALATARQIP

-342 VRDELRAALANG
+342 VRDELRAALSNG

-378 ALRLLER
+378 ALKLLER
-385 EREKDTPAEKPE
+385 EREKDKPAEKPE
-397 KTDKILAPVIE
+397 KTDKILAPIAE
-408 RAAPTERAERADRS
+408 RAAPMERAERADRE
-422 ERSER
+422 ERPR
-427 SERGD
+427 SDRGD
-432 RERSERGERPPRGE
+432 CGDRGDRPPRGE
-446 RPDRERGERS
+446 RPDRERGARS
-456 DRGDRGDRG
+456 DRG
-465 ARPDR
+465 
-470 GSRESAPRGGG
+470 SRDSAPRGGS

-524 ISSDQIG
+524 ISSEQIG

-536 DTHSIVEISTPVAE
+536 DTHSIVEISTPVAD

-565 LTMRVDNDKPS
+565 LTMRVDNDRPA

-595 SERGPRSERSSSS
+595 SERGARNDRSSSS
-608 DRGPRSYSPRT
+608 DRGTRSYAPRS

-629 RPSSGGPSS
+629 RPSS

-647 DGPPRSRRPS
+647 DGPPRTRRPS

>member
-1 VVGLVYFTTSA
+1 
-12 RCRPLKIGGLVEQDL
+12 L

-49 AAVSQFIEPALE
+49 AAVSQFIDPALE
-61 RLDPAN
+61 RLDPEIAE
-67 DDTQLLVLTPDTETA
+67 TQLLVLTPDTETA

-93 TGTPARVLPVTAWR
+93 TGIPARVLPVTAWR
-107 RAARLQRLRP
+107 RAVRLQRLRP
-117 ATVIAGTPSDILEL
+117 ATVVAGTPADILEL
-131 IRASAIKLDSITTLV
+131 IRASAIKLDAVNTLV

-156 AGEPLEAVMAEV
+156 AGEPLEAVMAEI

-175 IVASHLTAAV
+175 IVASHMTPAV

-196 RRSNVAIVVEEIAVD
+196 RRSNVTTVVEEEIAVD
-211 LRYVAIAPQARETAF
+211 LRYVAIAAQARETAF

-234 PERAAVFVRSDEA
+234 PERAAVYVRSDDA
-247 AKEVADVLRALG
+247 AREVADVLRALG
-259 IADEEPSIVI
+259 ISDEEPSIVI
-269 TRGEPVENVSLVVL
+269 TRGEAVENVSLVVL
-283 YESPMSAE
+283 YEQPMSAE
-291 ALQTLAGSG
+291 ALHTLAASG
-300 SAVIALATARQIP
+300 VPVIALATARQIP

-342 VRDELRAALANG
+342 VRDELRAALASG

-385 EREKDTPAEKPE
+385 EREKEKPAEKAP
-397 KTDKILAPVIE
+397 KTDHILAPAVE
-408 RAAPTERAERADRS
+408 RAAPAERAERADRE
-422 ERSER
+422 ERPR
-427 SERGD
+427 SDRGD
-432 RERSERGERPPRGE
+432 RGERPPRGE
-446 RPDRERGERS
+446 RPDR
-456 DRGDRGDRG
+456 DRG

-470 GSRESAPRGGG
+470 GSRDSAPRTGG

-595 SERGPRSERSSSS
+595 SDRGRPERSSSS
-608 DRGPRSYSPRT
+608 DRGPRSYAPRS
-619 DRGAPSSRGD
+619 DRGAPSSRGE
-629 RPSSGGPSS
+629 RPSS

>member
-1 VVGLVYFTTSA
+1 M
-12 RCRPLKIGGLVEQDL
+12 
-27 EERERPAVA
+27 
-36 RNQNV
+36 N
-41 LHVLPHDA
+41 
-49 AAVSQFIEPALE
+49 
-61 RLDPAN
+61 
-67 DDTQLLVLTPDTETA
+67 
-82 VLIAEAATRAR
+82 
-93 TGTPARVLPVTAWR
+93 
-107 RAARLQRLRP
+107 
-117 ATVIAGTPSDILEL
+117 
-131 IRASAIKLDSITTLV
+131 
-146 LAWAD
+146 
-151 VMSDA
+151 DA

-175 IVASHLTAAV
+175 IVASHLTPAV

-196 RRSNVAIVVEEIAVD
+196 RRSNATPVVEDMPID
-211 LRYVAIAPQARETAF
+211 LRYVAIAPLARASAL

-234 PERAAVFVRSDEA
+234 PERAAVYVRSDDA
-247 AKEVADVLRALG
+247 AKEVADTLRALG
-259 IADEEPSIVI
+259 IGDEEPSIVI
-269 TRGEPVENVSLVVL
+269 TRGEPVDNVALLVL

-291 ALQTLAGSG
+291 ALQTLAGTG

-385 EREKDTPAEKPE
+385 DRERERPAEKPE
-397 KTDKILAPVIE
+397 KTDRILAPVAE
-408 RAAPTERAERADRS
+408 RAAPVERAERADRE
-422 ERSER
+422 ERPR
-427 SERGD
+427 SDRGD
-432 RERSERGERPPRGE
+432 RDRGDRGERPPRGE

-456 DRGDRGDRG
+456 DRG

-470 GSRESAPRGGG
+470 GSRDSAPRSGG
-481 FSRGAPSRTPESRG
+481 FSRGAPSRTPASRG
-495 AMSRLFVN
+495 EMSRLFVN

-536 DTHSIVEISTPVAE
+536 DTHSIVEISAPVAE
-550 AVANKMNGITVRGKR
+550 QVATKMNGITVRGKR
-565 LTMRVDNDKPS
+565 LTMRVDNDRPS
-576 SRTERGDRG
+576 SRTDRGDRGDRGERG

-595 SERGPRSERSSSS
+595 SDRGTRPERSSS
-608 DRGPRSYSPRT
+608 DRGPRSYGPRS
-619 DRGAPSSRGD
+619 DRGAPPARGD
-629 RPSSGGPSS
+629 RPSS

>member
-1 VVGLVYFTTSA
+1 
-12 RCRPLKIGGLVEQDL
+12 VEQ
-27 EERERPAVA
+27 EEQEQHERPAVA

-61 RLDPAN
+61 RLDPESE
-67 DDTQLLVLTPDTETA
+67 DTQLLILTPDADTA
-82 VLIAEAATRAR
+82 VIIAEAATRAR
-93 TGTPARVLPVTAWR
+93 TGPPARVLPVTAWR
-107 RAARLQRLRP
+107 RAMRLQRLRP
-117 ATVIAGTPSDILEL
+117 ATVVAGTPADILEL
-131 IRASAIKLDSITTLV
+131 IRGSAIKLDSLDTLI

-175 IVASHLTAAV
+175 IVASHLTPAV

-196 RRSNVAIVVEEIAVD
+196 RRSNVSPVVEGLTVD
-211 LRYVAIAPQARETAF
+211 LRYVAIAPQARRTAL

-234 PERAAVFVRSDEA
+234 PERAAVYARSDDA
-247 AKEVADVLRALG
+247 AREVAETLRALG
-259 IADEEPSIVI
+259 ISEEAPSIVI
-269 TRGEPVENVSLVVL
+269 TRGEPVENAALLVL
-283 YESPMSAE
+283 YESPLSAE
-291 ALQTLAGSG
+291 ALQTLVGAGTST
-300 SAVIALATARQIP
+300 IALATARQIP

-342 VRDELRAALANG
+342 VRDELRAALAGG

-385 EREKDTPAEKPE
+385 ERERREAAPAERP
-397 KTDKILAPVIE
+397 
-408 RAAPTERAERADRS
+408 AAAERAPAAAPKAPADRA
-422 ERSER
+422 
-427 SERGD
+427 
-432 RERSERGERPPRGE
+432 ERGERPARGE
-446 RPDRERGERS
+446 RPVRS
-456 DRGDRGDRG
+456 DRGERPERGDRG
-465 ARPDR
+465 ARGATR
-470 GSRESAPRGGG
+470 GTSAR
-481 FSRGAPSRTPESRG
+481 APSRTPASRG
-495 AMSRLFVN
+495 EMSRLFVN

-550 AVANKMNGITVRGKR
+550 QVASKMNGITVRGKR
-565 LTMRVDNDKPS
+565 LTMRVDNDRPS
-576 SRTERGDRG
+576 S
-585 ERSSSPRFER
+585 R
-595 SERGPRSERSSSS
+595 SERGERGE
-608 DRGPRSYSPRT
+608 RGPRGLTPRE
-619 DRGAPSSRGD
+619 
-629 RPSSGGPSS
+629 RPS

-647 DGPPRSRRPS
+647 DAPPRSRRPS

>member
-1 VVGLVYFTTSA
+1 VGGLVYFTTSA

-61 RLDPAN
+61 RLDPESAE
-67 DDTQLLVLTPDTETA
+67 TQLLVLTPDSETA

-107 RAARLQRLRP
+107 RAVRLQRLRP
-117 ATVIAGTPSDILEL
+117 ATVVAGTPSDILEL
-131 IRASAIKLDSITTLV
+131 IRASAIKLDSVNTLV

-175 IVASHLTAAV
+175 IVASHITPAV

-196 RRSNVAIVVEEIAVD
+196 RRSNVVPVVEEIAVD
-211 LRYVAIAPQARETAF
+211 LRYVAIASQARESAF

-234 PERAAVFVRSDEA
+234 PERAAVYVRSDDA
-247 AKEVADVLRALG
+247 AKEVADTLRALG

-269 TRGEPVENVSLVVL
+269 TRGEPVENVALLVL
-283 YESPMSAE
+283 YEQPMSAE
-291 ALQTLAGSG
+291 ALQTLAGTG
-300 SAVIALATARQIP
+300 TAVIALATARQIP

-342 VRDELRAALANG
+342 VRDELRAALSNG

-362 LEPLLTEFDG
+362 LEPLLNEFDG

-378 ALRLLER
+378 ALKLLER
-385 EREKDTPAEKPE
+385 EREKDKPAEKAP
-397 KTDKILAPVIE
+397 KTDHILAPVVE
-408 RAAPTERAERADRS
+408 RAAPVERAERADR
-422 ERSER
+422 E
-427 SERGD
+427 
-432 RERSERGERPPRGE
+432 ERPRS
-446 RPDRERGERS
+446 DRGERS
-456 DRGDRGDRG
+456 DRGDRGDRPPRGERPDRDRG
-465 ARPDR
+465 ARPER
-470 GSRESAPRGGG
+470 GSSRDSAPRGGS

-576 SRTERGDRG
+576 TRSDRG
-585 ERSSSPRFER
+585 ERSERSSSPRFER
-595 SERGPRSERSSSS
+595 SERSDRGTRPERSSSS
-608 DRGPRSYSPRT
+608 DRGPRSYSPRS
-619 DRGAPSSRGD
+619 DRGAPSSRGE
-629 RPSSGGPSS
+629 RPSS

-647 DGPPRSRRPS
+647 DGPPRGPRRPS

>member
-1 VVGLVYFTTSA
+1 MVGYVYFTTSA
-12 RCRPLKIGGLVEQDL
+12 RCRPLKIGGLVEQDS

-61 RLDPAN
+61 RLDPESAE
-67 DDTQLLVLTPDTETA
+67 TQLLVLTPDSETA

-107 RAARLQRLRP
+107 RALRLQRIRP

-131 IRASAIKLDSITTLV
+131 IRASAIKLDTVSTLV

-175 IVASHLTAAV
+175 IVASHLTPAV

-196 RRSNVAIVVEEIAVD
+196 RRSHATPVVEGIPVD
-211 LRYVAIAPQARETAF
+211 LRYVAIAPQARATAL

-234 PERAAVFVRSDEA
+234 PERAAVYVRSDDA
-247 AKEVADVLRALG
+247 AREVASTLRAIG
-259 IADEEPSIVI
+259 IPEEDPSIII

-283 YESPMSAE
+283 YESPMSTE
-291 ALQTLAGSG
+291 ALQTLAESG

-313 ALRVLAGGGR
+313 ALRALASGGR

-334 RARSRDEK
+334 RARSRDER

-385 EREKDTPAEKPE
+385 DRERDKPAEKPE
-397 KTDKILAPVIE
+397 KTDRILAPVAE
-408 RAAPTERAERADRS
+408 RAAPAERVERADRA
-422 ERSER
+422 
-427 SERGD
+427 
-432 RERSERGERPPRGE
+432 PRGE
-446 RPDRERGERS
+446 RPDRERP
-456 DRGDRGDRG
+456 DRERG
-465 ARPDR
+465 AREPAR
-470 GSRESAPRGGG
+470 SGS
-481 FSRGAPSRTPESRG
+481 SRGAPSRTPASRG
-495 AMSRLFVN
+495 EMSRLFVN

-550 AVANKMNGITVRGKR
+550 QVASKMNGITVRGKR
-565 LTMRVDNDKPS
+565 LTMRIDNDKPS
-576 SRTERGDRG
+576 SRSDRGERG

-595 SERGPRSERSSSS
+595 SERGSRPERGSS
-608 DRGPRSYSPRT
+608 DRGARSYTPRN
-619 DRGAPSSRGD
+619 DRGGPSARGD
-629 RPSSGGPSS
+629 RPSS

-647 DGPPRSRRPS
+647 DGPPRTRRPS